1 MEQASA
7 NLDQLKRSATSTNE
21 QDVQLRALERE
32 AKAQRDLLE
41 SYLAKYRE
49 TTARENL
56 GAAPADARIIS
67 MAIVSNTPYFPKKLP
82 IVLIATLA
90 TLLLGI
96 GFITTGEL
104 LAGNVYRPGFVGQPG
119 VFVPE
124 AVAVQRPS
132 PTENASAREGAI
144 EPVPSTH
151 SHMEVPEPQF
161 AAQAPLGYETAMP
174 MRSEEETNRDVEA
187 VTHGAE
193 AESGTASPEVSERLE
208 PALETAEQ
216 TTPSSSAHADAI
228 AALAT
233 ALKESTEGARRSVVF
248 CLASDSSAAH
258 TSIALARKLAERGR
272 VALVDLAFGSP
283 SVAAVSSD
291 PAAPGIAEL
300 LRGTSSFGDIITRDR
315 ASRVHVISAG
325 EAGPAG
331 ASLLSSE
338 RLAIAMDALGRTYE
352 HLIIDAGVIS
362 DMPLRRFSRLA
373 PQAVLVSAA
382 ASDESV
388 QAAQEMLIE
397 AGFTSVTL
405 FAGVAPE
412 PETMTPAVGAAAA

>member
-1 MEQASA
+1 
-7 NLDQLKRSATSTNE
+7 
-21 QDVQLRALERE
+21 
-32 AKAQRDLLE
+32 
-41 SYLAKYRE
+41 
-49 TTARENL
+49 
-56 GAAPADARIIS
+56 
-67 MAIVSNTPYFPKKLP
+67 
-82 IVLIATLA
+82 
-90 TLLLGI
+90 
-96 GFITTGEL
+96 
-104 LAGNVYRPGFVGQPG
+104 
-119 VFVPE
+119 
-124 AVAVQRPS
+124 
-132 PTENASAREGAI
+132 
-144 EPVPSTH
+144 
-151 SHMEVPEPQF
+151 
-161 AAQAPLGYETAMP
+161 
-174 MRSEEETNRDVEA
+174 
-187 VTHGAE
+187 
-193 AESGTASPEVSERLE
+193 
-208 PALETAEQ
+208 
-216 TTPSSSAHADAI
+216 
-228 AALAT
+228 
-233 ALKESTEGARRSVVF
+233 VVF

-352 HLIIDAGVIS
+352 HLIIDAGVIA

-373 PQAVLVSAA
+373 PQAVLVAA
-382 ASDESV
+382 TAADESV

>member
-1 MEQASA
+1 
-7 NLDQLKRSATSTNE
+7 
-21 QDVQLRALERE
+21 
-32 AKAQRDLLE
+32 
-41 SYLAKYRE
+41 
-49 TTARENL
+49 
-56 GAAPADARIIS
+56 

-82 IVLIATLA
+82 IVLIVTLA

-104 LAGNVYRPGFVGQPG
+104 LAGNVYRPGFVAQPG

-132 PTENASAREGAI
+132 LTESASARESAT
-144 EPVPSTH
+144 EPVPHVPSTQP
-151 SHMEVPEPQF
+151 HMAMPEPQF
-161 AAQAPLGYETAMP
+161 AAQAPLGYEPAMP
-174 MRSEEETNRDVEA
+174 MGSEVETNRDVEA

-193 AESGTASPEVSERLE
+193 AEGGTASPEVSEGLE
-208 PALETAEQ
+208 PALGTAEQ

-228 AALAT
+228 AGLAT
-233 ALKESTEGARRSVVF
+233 ALKESTDGARRSVVF

-352 HLIIDAGVIS
+352 HLIIDAGVIA

-373 PQAVLVSAA
+373 PQAVLVSATA
-382 ASDESV
+382 TDESV

-412 PETMTPAVGAAAA
+412 PETMTPVVGAAAA